1 MEKSKVGEGCPLTA
15 FSLFIF
21 FSVQNYYMASPKNL
35 FLSVELSDPVILFYG
50 LVGSSQIPSTDALK
64 PIHADLISSQ

>member
-1 MEKSKVGEGCPLTA
+1 MKWERA
-15 FSLFIF
+15 AHSLHVLF

-35 FLSVELSDPVILFYG
+35 FLAVELSDPVTFIFYG

-64 PIHADLISSQ
+64 PVHADLISSQ